1 MDIKQEYLS
10 AAYPESAKKTVGG
23 NVRAA
28 FANPLAQ
35 IALVGV
41 VLALV
46 QFLAL
51 GGMIS
56 SAFAYAL
63 GNTLIYA
70 IVAIGF
76 CLLLGYS
83 GLASLGTAGF
93 IGLGSYVAFY
103 LIEGMGAP
111 YYVALL
117 VTLAVSIA
125 LGVIV
130 GFISLRIE
138 GIYLAIMTL
147 ALAEII
153 RSLLMVLKATIKIN
167 INNIVLF
174 GVNVNE
180 KAVYLLITATFIIL
194 MALTSNLIR
203 SPVGRAMLAMKDS
216 TSAAQAMG
224 ISLMKYRLLAF
235 VISTIYAA
243 MGGLLYMMYVRNM
256 TTATSTLLTLST
268 SLNILGAVI
277 IGGAKSLWGTTF
289 GLYHHDHR
297 SFDHRCGDVFPRR
310 LCPDAQLPAPLA
322 APQAGRKEDP
332 RLCRQRE
339 LSGAFWKRPDVCA
352 LRSGCWKRRANC
364 RSRRP
369 RPKKPRVRLSAR
381 GLPGGSWQIKIL
393 ISSARTRS
401 AARSQRSGCVRKTN
415 AMRRFARRSCSA
427 ATC

>member
-1 MDIKQEYLS
+1 MDIRQEYLN
-10 AAYPESAKKTVGG
+10 AAYPQGEKKNLGG
-23 NVRAA
+23 NIRAA
-28 FANPLAQ
+28 FANPIAQ

-51 GGMIS
+51 GGAIS

-111 YYVALL
+111 YFVALL

-125 LGVIV
+125 IGVIV

-167 INNIVLF
+167 IKNIVLF

-180 KAVYLLITATFIIL
+180 KAVYLLIAATFVIL
-194 MALTSNLIR
+194 MMLTSNLIR

-216 TSAAQAMG
+216 TSASQAMG

-289 GLYHHDHR
+289 GTFIIYGLQSMFLSKIQFFVDN
-297 SFDHRCGDVFPRR
+297 
-310 LCPDAQLPAPLA
+310 PA
-322 APQAGRKEDP
+322 
-332 RLCRQRE
+332 
-339 LSGAFWKRPDVCA
+339 FITMIT
-352 LRSGCWKRRANC
+352 
-364 RSRRP
+364 
-369 RPKKPRVRLSAR
+369 
-381 GLPGGSWQIKIL
+381 GLLIIVVVMFFPGGFAQML
-393 ISSARTRS
+393 SSLRGWLR
-401 AARSQRSGCVRKTN
+401 RKRVE
-415 AMRRFARRSCSA
+415 RRIRDYVDIQN
-427 ATC
+427 